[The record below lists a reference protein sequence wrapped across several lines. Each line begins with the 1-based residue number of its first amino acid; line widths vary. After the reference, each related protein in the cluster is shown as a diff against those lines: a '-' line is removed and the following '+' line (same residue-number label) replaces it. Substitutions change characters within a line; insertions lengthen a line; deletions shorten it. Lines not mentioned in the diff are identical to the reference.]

1 MTDVYFTLQRKIFTF
16 AEATLP
22 KLGYKKRA
30 HLMNAMVPGLAGSK
44 MSSSDPNS
52 KIDFLDPP
60 NVVKKKIKN
69 AFCEEG
75 NVTENGVLS
84 FVKVLISIS
93 RLRMENLAAGDA
105 SGKQPFVAD
114 GAPSG
119 TIFSIARPDK
129 YGGPLHYSSFEE
141 MQTDFA
147 EQKLHPGD
155 LKLGVI
161 DAINSLLGPVRKAFE
176 DSPEFQQAALNAYPP
191 DVPPKDPKKKKV
203 CPFVLCMCTFTH
215 GY

>member
-1 MTDVYFTLQRKIFTF
+1 
-16 AEATLP
+16 
-22 KLGYKKRA
+22 
-30 HLMNAMVPGLAGSK
+30 MVPGLAGSK

-75 NVTENGVLS
+75 NITENGVLA

-93 RLRMENLAAGDA
+93 RLRMENIAAGDA
-105 SGKQPFVAD
+105 SGKQPFVAE

-119 TIFSIARPDK
+119 TIFSIARPEK
-129 YGGPLHYSSFEE
+129 YGGPLHYSSFEQ

-147 EQKLHPGD
+147 EKKLHPGD

-161 DAINSLLGPVRKAFE
+161 DAINSLLEPVQKTFE
-176 DSPEFQQAALNAYPP
+176 SSPEFRQAALNAYPP
-191 DVPPKDPKKKKV
+191 DVPPPKEPKKKKV
-203 CPFVLCMCTFTH
+203 FPEFFTSALD
-215 GY
+215 GRR

>member
-1 MTDVYFTLQRKIFTF
+1 
-16 AEATLP
+16 
-22 KLGYKKRA
+22 
-30 HLMNAMVPGLAGSK
+30 MVPGLAGSK

-75 NVTENGVLS
+75 NITENGVLA

-93 RLRMENLAAGDA
+93 RLRMENIAAGDA
-105 SGKQPFVAD
+105 SGKQPFVAE

-119 TIFSIARPDK
+119 TIFSIARPEK
-129 YGGPLHYSSFEE
+129 YGGPLHYSSFEQ

-147 EQKLHPGD
+147 EKKLHPGD

-161 DAINSLLGPVRKAFE
+161 DAINSLLEPVQKTFE
-176 DSPEFQQAALNAYPP
+176 SSQAALNAYPP
-191 DVPPKDPKKKKV
+191 DVPPPKEPKKKKV
-203 CPFVLCMCTFTH
+203 FPEFFTSALD
-215 GY
+215 GRR